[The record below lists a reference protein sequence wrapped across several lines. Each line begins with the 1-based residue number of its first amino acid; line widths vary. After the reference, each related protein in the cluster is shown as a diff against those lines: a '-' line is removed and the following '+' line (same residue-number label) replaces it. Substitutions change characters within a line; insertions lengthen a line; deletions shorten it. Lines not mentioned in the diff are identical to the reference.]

1 MLSPRIHLDLSI
13 ALVQYVTLYSI
24 DLRKYFTEYE
34 ISELIQKS
42 QG

>member
-1 MLSPRIHLDLSI
+1 MLSPRIHLDPSI